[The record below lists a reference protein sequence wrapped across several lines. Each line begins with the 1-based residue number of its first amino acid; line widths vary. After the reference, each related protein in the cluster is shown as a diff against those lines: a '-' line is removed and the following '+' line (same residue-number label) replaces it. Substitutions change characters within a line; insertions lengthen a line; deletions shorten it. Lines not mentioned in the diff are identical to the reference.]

1 MNTFEA
7 YLNFF
12 LLKRCTM
19 KKFSDH
25 WNKNSTS
32 GLKKSP
38 LVTSPF
44 VK

>member
-1 MNTFEA
+1 MYIDNNTFEA

-25 WNKNSTS
+25 WNKTTQLLA
-32 GLKKSP
+32 LKKVP
-38 LVTSPF
+38 W
-44 VK
+44 